1 MAKTDADL
9 ATEAAQRADAAVNA
23 PRDPRATRSSI
34 KSAASAARAAIPQGA
49 GRLNEPVIADA
60 GTGIVPQPGAGRHE
74 GERAPGT
81 PAGPTEVPVTI
92 ADDDEYDEIQRQLAA
107 GGEAPPREGQPPEP
121 VPEQEPEPAPAA
133 APGAEPPAEGQ
144 GAEEWPVVAIPARNA
159 GQPPIE
165 AEVEDPE
172 LAADIQRLA
181 RGFIRRE
188 TLHRAM
194 AQVEAQKED
203 LAQFEDALRVDPVN
217 LIMEKAH
224 PTTKVD
230 MALALLSDP
239 AVFNKVIETFGG
251 LEEPEQ
257 IKAVALKIENQ
268 RLSRRSETLAE
279 LDRRSQI
286 RTQGRE
292 IDQAIQRIIP
302 DDLDEPTATALY
314 KDLRRDVTDYIIENK
329 LRRLPI
335 EQVPDVV
342 AGRLALYGLSADEA
356 AERLQDTTIP
366 PLPVAA
372 RGVGRQAPPRNG
384 RPAPARTGERVVA
397 QADARRRAGAVPGG
411 GAGVPAQSGW
421 VLPKKQGVK
430 GRIAAIREMLGG
442 GK

>member
-165 AEVEDPE
+165 AEDED
-172 LAADIQRLA
+172 
-181 RGFIRRE
+181 
-188 TLHRAM
+188 
-194 AQVEAQKED
+194 
-203 LAQFEDALRVDPVN
+203 
-217 LIMEKAH
+217 
-224 PTTKVD
+224 
-230 MALALLSDP
+230 
-239 AVFNKVIETFGG
+239 
-251 LEEPEQ
+251 PEQ
-257 IKAVALKIENQ
+257 IKAGALKIETQ